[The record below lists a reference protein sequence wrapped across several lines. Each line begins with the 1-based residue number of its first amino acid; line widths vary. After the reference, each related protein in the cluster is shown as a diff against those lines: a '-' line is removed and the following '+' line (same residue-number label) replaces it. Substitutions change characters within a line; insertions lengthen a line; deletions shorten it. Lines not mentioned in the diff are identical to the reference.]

1 MNPDAFSA
9 GPSDPRARANR
20 NVHPHPL
27 LAEVADAGV
36 VAVLR
41 ASSPERA
48 VIAGEALVAAGV
60 RAIEV
65 TFTVPEAETVI
76 AEFAGRELPGV
87 LVGAGTLIRADQ
99 VESALDAG
107 ASFLVAPGFDPD
119 VADASVGSGRLTML
133 GAFTPTE
140 VQRVLASGAD
150 VVKFF
155 PGGLAGPAGI
165 RALAGPF
172 PEARFVPT
180 GGVSAGNAGEW
191 FAAGA
196 LAVGA
201 GSELAPG
208 EAVERGDRDAIAER
222 AAAFLAAVRIARG
235 LGA

>member
-1 MNPDAFSA
+1 MSA
-9 GPSDPRARANR
+9 DPSTPSVPRA
-20 NVHPHPL
+20 PHPL
-27 LAEVADAGV
+27 LAELAETGV

-48 VIAGEALVAAGV
+48 VAAGEALIAAGV

-65 TFTVPEAETVI
+65 TFTVPEADTVI
-76 AEFAGRELPGV
+76 AEFARRALPGV
-87 LVGAGTLIRADQ
+87 IVGAGTLTRAGQ
-99 VESALDAG
+99 VERALGAG
-107 ASFLVAPGFDPD
+107 AAFLVAPGFDAD
-119 VADASVGSGRLTML
+119 VAAASVGSGRLTML

-165 RALAGPF
+165 RALSAPF

-180 GGVSAGNAGEW
+180 GGVSASNVAEW

-208 EAVERGDRDAIAER
+208 DAVERGDRDAIIAR
-222 AAAFLAAVRIARG
+222 ASAFLEAARRARG
-235 LGA
+235 AKT